1 MTINSKT
8 FEFLSEKV
16 IRLLSPADLKLPE
29 TPADHVKAPSQNILP
44 GDEFMVYVE
53 DKSVCGHYV
62 AKEWTN
68 GSPNAP
74 RKLVLV
80 DNEYQVPLWL
90 SSWQIDWLSMQG
102 RIRTVH
108 QSPRPHSKVE
118 LPDNP
123 LGLTEYQS
131 RHAHRLLAYVD
142 HYRDLCIKEN
152 RGQPSV
158 ALMNRA
164 RDEVAAKRGERPLGK
179 TAIHEAMVKLRDRRN
194 MDRVCAVAPLPN
206 NGNPGGRLGEKLEEA
221 VQKAVRIAWTVPKGT
236 WLQVKAQLEKLC
248 DAEDGEYSELAEEA
262 KNVSKSTLQRRFAGV
277 DLYTRTFLRYGE
289 EEANRI
295 NAMYMRIARPGH
307 PLDVVD
313 IDHTALNVVVYDEL
327 VPVSFGRPDI
337 IVFRDRHSGAVIGF
351 HIGFEAPSFAGFLA
365 GLKHTVYPKDPQSL
379 PPKMKWPWYG
389 MPVRLGVDQA
399 SHFVG
404 GDMEN
409 AQRELGFQVIEYR
422 PGRPWEKGATEKLF
436 SILGMKMIHSL
447 PGATGATPDERK
459 KFDEDAEKAKPAIS
473 IQELYGFLAYY
484 FAEVHNRSLTA
495 GIGPLITLKDTP
507 AKLWA
512 EGIPH
517 ATMRPLIDPAVFTR
531 LVGYTQEVTIQADGI
546 RINYLHYMSAELIAL
561 RSHPKHKMGSH
572 KAAIGKHS
580 ATKYTAT
587 IDPNDLGRIWV
598 RDPYRKVMIEVPI
611 MDMEKRYANGL
622 SLYQHKKI
630 VEYHLKESGDAPGVG
645 ELTEARRKLELM
657 LGDMHAKRRQH
668 NTAMKLA
675 RFLTGQAAKIRG
687 SEVVELA
694 PNGSVSTHI
703 DYAQPEVQTPEAK
716 LSTRGRGLM
725 PGDDHTT
732 VVEVAEQTPPEAESP
747 PEPAVADIETLK
759 ERHKGWED

>member
-16 IRLLSPADLKLPE
+16 TRLLSPADLKLPE
-29 TPADHVKAPSQNILP
+29 TPADQIKAPAKGILQ
-44 GDEFMVYVE
+44 GDEFLVYVE

-74 RKLVLV
+74 RKLMLL
-80 DNEYQVPLWL
+80 DNEYQTPLWL
-90 SSWQIDWLSMQG
+90 SSWQIDWLSKHG
-102 RIRTVH
+102 RIRTIH
-108 QSPRPHSKVE
+108 QSPRPHSNIE

-131 RHAHRLLAYVD
+131 SRAHRVLAYVD
-142 HYRDLCIKEN
+142 HYRDLCMKEN
-152 RGQPSV
+152 RGRPSV
-158 ALMNRA
+158 ELMTRA
-164 RDEVAAKRGERPLGK
+164 RHEVAAKRGETPLGK

-194 MDRVCAVAPLPN
+194 MDRLCAVAPLPN
-206 NGNPGGRLGEKLEEA
+206 NGYQGGRLGDKLEEA
-221 VQKAVRIAWTVPKGT
+221 VQKAVKIAWTVPKGT

-289 EEANRI
+289 EEANRL
-295 NAMYMRIARPGH
+295 NAMYVRLARPGH

-313 IDHTALNVVVYDEL
+313 IDHTTLNVVVFDEL

-337 IVFRDRHSGAVIGF
+337 IVFRDRHSSAVIGF

-365 GLKHTVYPKDPQSL
+365 GLKHAVYPKDPLSL
-379 PPKMKWPWYG
+379 PPKVKWPWYG

-404 GDMEN
+404 GDMET

-436 SILGMKMIHSL
+436 SILGMKMIQNL
-447 PGATGATPDERK
+447 PGSTGASPEERK
-459 KFDEDAEKAKPAIS
+459 KFDEEAEKAKAAIS

-495 GIGPLITLKDTP
+495 GIGQLITLKDTP

-531 LVGYTQEVTIQADGI
+531 LVGYKQEVTIQSDGI

-561 RSHPKHKMGSH
+561 RSHPKHKLGT
-572 KAAIGKHS
+572 AKHS

-611 MDMEKRYANGL
+611 MDLEKSYANGL

-630 VEYHLKESGDAPGVG
+630 VEHHLKETSSAPGVS

-657 LGDMHAKRRQH
+657 LGEMHAKRRKH

-675 RFLTGQAAKIRG
+675 RFVAGQAVKIRG

-694 PNGSVSTHI
+694 PNAEANTHI
-703 DYAQPEVQTPEAK
+703 DYGRPEVQSPEAK
-716 LSTRGRGLM
+716 VSVRTRGVM
-725 PGDDHTT
+725 PGNDDDTT
-732 VVEVAEQTPPEAESP
+732 VVEVVERTPPEPETA
-747 PEPAVADIETLK
+747 PEPVITDIETLK
-759 ERHKGWED
+759 ERHKGWDD

>member
-16 IRLLSPADLKLPE
+16 TRLLSPADLKLPE
-29 TPADHVKAPSQNILP
+29 TPADQIDAPAKNMLP

-53 DKSVCGHYV
+53 NKSVCGHYV

-68 GSPNAP
+68 GTPNTP
-74 RKLVLV
+74 RKLMLL
-80 DNEYQVPLWL
+80 DNEYQTPLWL
-90 SSWQIDWLSMQG
+90 SSWQIDWLSKQG
-102 RIRTVH
+102 RIRTIY

-131 RHAHRLLAYVD
+131 NHAHRLLAYVD
-142 HYRDLCIKEN
+142 HYRDLCEKQN
-152 RGQPSV
+152 RGEPSV
-158 ALMNRA
+158 ELMTRA
-164 RDEVAAKRGERPLGK
+164 RNEVAAKRGETPLGK

-194 MDRVCAVAPLPN
+194 MDRLCAVAPLPN
-206 NGNPGGRLGEKLEEA
+206 NGYPGGRLGERLEEA
-221 VQKAVRIAWTVPKGT
+221 VQKAVHIAWSVPKGT
-236 WLQVKAQLEKLC
+236 WLQVKAQLEALC
-248 DAEDGEYSELAEEA
+248 STEGGEYSDLADEA
-262 KNVSKSTLQRRFAGV
+262 KKVSKSTLQRRFAGV
-277 DLYTRTFLRYGE
+277 DLYTKMFLRYGE

-295 NAMYMRIARPGH
+295 NAMYMRMDRPGH

-313 IDHTALNVVVYDEL
+313 IDHTTLNVVVYDEL

-337 IVFRDRHSGAVIGF
+337 LVFRDRHSSAVIGF
-351 HIGFEAPSFAGFLA
+351 HIGFEAPSFAGFIA
-365 GLKHTVYPKDPQSL
+365 GLKHTIYPKDPLSL
-379 PPKMKWPWYG
+379 PPKVRWPWYG
-389 MPVRLGVDQA
+389 TPVRLGVDQA

-409 AQRELGFQVIEYR
+409 AQREIGFQVIEYR

-436 SILGMKMIHSL
+436 SILGMKMIQNL
-447 PGATGATPDERK
+447 PGSTGASPEERK
-459 KFDEDAEKAKPAIS
+459 KFDEEAEKAKPAIS

-484 FAEVHNRSLTA
+484 FAEIHNRSLTA

-561 RSHPKHKMGSH
+561 RSHPKHKMGAH
-572 KAAIGKHS
+572 RLGKGKHS

-611 MDMEKRYANGL
+611 MDIEKRYANGL

-630 VEYHLKESGDAPGVG
+630 VEYHLKESSAAPGVS
-645 ELTEARRKLELM
+645 ELTEARRKLELV
-657 LGDMHAKRRQH
+657 LAEMHAKRRKH

-675 RFLTGQAAKIRG
+675 RFVAGQAAKIRG

-694 PNGSVSTHI
+694 PNAAVNTHI
-703 DYAQPEVQTPEAK
+703 DYGQPEVQTPEAK
-716 LSTRGRGLM
+716 VSARSRAVM
-725 PGDDHTT
+725 PGGDDTT
-732 VVEVAEQTPPEAESP
+732 VELAEHATSEPEAA
-747 PEPAVADIETLK
+747 PEPVVSNIETLK
-759 ERHKGWED
+759 ARHQEWED